1 MSPETASRLVDS
13 GIFRFSRNP
22 MYLALLMALGAWG
35 IFLGNLWG
43 LLLIAGFVFYMNQ
56 FQIKPEER
64 ALETTFGPAYIN
76 YKSKVRRWL

>member
-1 MSPETASRLVDS
+1 MVSLPD
-13 GIFRFSRNP
+13 
-22 MYLALLMALGAWG
+22 GAWG

-43 LLLIAGFVFYMNQ
+43 LLWIVGFVFYMNQ

-64 ALETTFGPAYIN
+64 ALEAAFGPAYIN